1 MPPPPLPPESP
12 FDEFPPT
19 PGPDP
24 VFSGADEPE
33 FSSETPPPLRPSALP
48 FPPPL
53 SQPYGNLPPAPALNF
68 GAPPPGRPSL
78 PRPGGYLEPG
88 HGANLHMPPAPP
100 ALNPGGNGFGGG
112 FPETVDFGRNSAPV
126 IVKRSGPP
134 GIVVLLTL
142 IAGAAGG
149 AWLGEKVTHNAVA
162 ALDASIAA
170 AATKDA
176 APRKA
181 AAPDV
186 EPSSP
191 AQRK

>member
-1 MPPPPLPPESP
+1 
-12 FDEFPPT
+12 
-19 PGPDP
+19 
-24 VFSGADEPE
+24 VFSPADEPE
-33 FSSETPPPLRPSALP
+33 FSSETPAPMRPSALP
-48 FPPPL
+48 LPPPL